1 MTSRLQTA
9 FLVYVF
15 AALGVF
21 LVVAPWSPLWET
33 STVGYLPTPLGPW
46 IRSGFLRGLVSGLGA
61 LNFVAAWN
69 EARSLLWPSEG
80 DGSPR

>member
-1 MTSRLQTA
+1 MTSRIQTA

-21 LVVAPWSPLWET
+21 LLMVPWSPLWDT
-33 STVGYLPTPLGPW
+33 ATAGFLPTPLGPW
-46 IRSGFLRGLVSGLGA
+46 LKNGFARGLISGLGA

-69 EARSLLWPSEG
+69 EARELLWPGAGEG
-80 DGSPR
+80 SRK